1 MEDIDS
7 YHAGSPELLMIQEN
21 TACLLTNGGLLSKL
35 VERLEQ
41 NREVCKNCQKS
52 SHSSSTWNHQKF
64 GRPIMLDE
72 YVQFPLEQNLTQLTY
87 EK

>member
-1 MEDIDS
+1 
-7 YHAGSPELLMIQEN
+7 
-21 TACLLTNGGLLSKL
+21 LTNGGLLSKL

-64 GRPIMLDE
+64 GRPMMLERGVRSNWAKNVTLEDE
-72 YVQFPLEQNLTQLTY
+72 TVDIRVDADRFWW
-87 EK
+87 